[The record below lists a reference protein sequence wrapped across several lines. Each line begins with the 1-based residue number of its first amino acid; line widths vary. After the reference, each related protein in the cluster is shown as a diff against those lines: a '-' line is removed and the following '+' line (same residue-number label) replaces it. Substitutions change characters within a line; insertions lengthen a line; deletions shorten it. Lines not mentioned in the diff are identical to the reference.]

1 MKEMK
6 GPTVK
11 PANRLEVNSTQKNN
25 SPDEQMKSHRFRAGG
40 TPSTMKLAE
49 LFGATKMVIGFD
61 SSSLICL

>member
-11 PANRLEVNSTQKNN
+11 PANTLEVNSTQKNN
-25 SPDEQMKSHRFRAGG
+25 SPDEQMKSHQFRAGG
-40 TPSTMKLAE
+40 KPSTMKLAK